1 MKDSRNFLYLTVVK
15 DGQGRTGCLDYLIDM
30 LEHDTLKITVLDG
43 MKIKGLKFMFTLG
56 YGKLSISFNKET
68 HNSQNI
74 S

>member
-1 MKDSRNFLYLTVVK
+1 
-15 DGQGRTGCLDYLIDM
+15 M
-30 LEHDTLKITVLDG
+30 LEQDTLKITILDG

-56 YGKLSISFNKET
+56 YGKVSISFNKET